1 MVGLSTP
8 LRPMIFFD
16 GILGFDRHWLW
27 RRVARMCAAVR
38 ARVCVRAPGAR
49 ACVCAR
55 VLLFRFCSPMIGA
68 DAFTRRVAQ
77 QHHMKKL
84 SRKEIREGF
93 NTIPMESILGKGVS
107 KELTAKQ
114 KAFAREV
121 ASGATKADAYRKA
134 YKADA
139 SPHTLVSKPYHLMRD
154 DRIRAEVQAYEAAI
168 EAARYRTPA
177 ALRELVIQSLVSV
190 VINPETKD
198 SVKVAAAKV
207 LGTVTEVAAFTERK
221 EVRTISSSEDAR
233 TKIMGELKRLIND
246 SATDATIIE
255 TQADEL
261 LRELGGDSPDTLPE
275 SDSGLIDT
283 HPPGTPPNVSDA
295 PLPHTHTIPP
305 QRSSSS
311 PISEPDEPTPPPVSG
326 DTPPSSLE

>member
-1 MVGLSTP
+1 MVSKL
-8 LRPMIFFD
+8 
-16 GILGFDRHWLW
+16 
-27 RRVARMCAAVR
+27 
-38 ARVCVRAPGAR
+38 
-49 ACVCAR
+49 
-55 VLLFRFCSPMIGA
+55 
-68 DAFTRRVAQ
+68 TRKQ
-77 QHHMKKL
+77 
-84 SRKEIREGF
+84 IREGF
-93 NTIPMESILGKGVS
+93 DTIPMETILGKGVS
-107 KELTAKQ
+107 KGLTAKQ

-261 LRELGGDSPDTLPE
+261 LRELSGPDSDGAPTISE
-275 SDSGLIDT
+275 SGSGEP
-283 HPPGTPPNVSDA
+283 HPPATPRSVSSA
-295 PLPHTHTIPP
+295 PPPHTHTIPP
-305 QRSSSS
+305 ELSHPE
-311 PISEPDEPTPPPVSG
+311 PISSHPTPFVNAPDQTPPPANWE
-326 DTPPSSLE
+326 DPPSEGKLVP

>member
-1 MVGLSTP
+1 MTSKL
-8 LRPMIFFD
+8 
-16 GILGFDRHWLW
+16 
-27 RRVARMCAAVR
+27 
-38 ARVCVRAPGAR
+38 
-49 ACVCAR
+49 
-55 VLLFRFCSPMIGA
+55 
-68 DAFTRRVAQ
+68 TRKQ
-77 QHHMKKL
+77 
-84 SRKEIREGF
+84 IREGF
-93 NTIPMESILGKGVS
+93 DTIPMESILGKGVS
-107 KELTAKQ
+107 KGLTAKQ

-134 YKADA
+134 YKANPA
-139 SPHTLVSKPYHLMRD
+139 PSSLVADPY
-154 DRIRAEVQAYEAAI
+154 RIAANPRVRAEIEAYEAAI

-233 TKIMGELKRLIND
+233 TKIMGELKRLITD

-261 LRELGGDSPDTLPE
+261 LRELGGDSRDTPPDA
-275 SDSGLIDT
+275 DSGGGEP
-283 HPPGTPPNVSDA
+283 HPPATPPTVSSA
-295 PLPHTHTIPP
+295 PPPPIHTIPP
-305 QRSSSS
+305 ELSDPE
-311 PISEPDEPTPPPVSG
+311 PISSHPTPFVSAPDQTPPPQNWE
-326 DTPPSSLE
+326 DPPSESKLVP

>member
-1 MVGLSTP
+1 MVSKL
-8 LRPMIFFD
+8 
-16 GILGFDRHWLW
+16 
-27 RRVARMCAAVR
+27 
-38 ARVCVRAPGAR
+38 
-49 ACVCAR
+49 
-55 VLLFRFCSPMIGA
+55 
-68 DAFTRRVAQ
+68 TRKQ
-77 QHHMKKL
+77 
-84 SRKEIREGF
+84 IREGF
-93 NTIPMESILGKGVS
+93 DTIPMETILGKGVS
-107 KELTAKQ
+107 KGLTAKQ

-261 LRELGGDSPDTLPE
+261 LRELSGPDSDGAPTISESSGGEP
-275 SDSGLIDT
+275 
-283 HPPGTPPNVSDA
+283 HPPATPQPVSSA
-295 PLPHTHTIPP
+295 PPPHTHTIPSQVSESESIP
-305 QRSSSS
+305 PESSDLP
-311 PISEPDEPTPPPVSG
+311 PILSHPTPFENAPDQTPPPANWE
-326 DTPPSSLE
+326 DPPSEGKLVP